1 MFVVEGVGK
10 RLGEG
15 GVFERVNIV
24 GDSLEEDV
32 LEIGVMGDLVNLL
45 RPSNLY
51 ELESVNYWL
60 THLLSLLGLV
70 CFGGLVTTPCSGHS
84 SFWLERFG
92 DTWSSVP
99 SKTW

>member
-45 RPSNLY
+45 RPSN
-51 ELESVNYWL
+51 
-60 THLLSLLGLV
+60 
-70 CFGGLVTTPCSGHS
+70 
-84 SFWLERFG
+84 
-92 DTWSSVP
+92 
-99 SKTW
+99 

>member
-1 MFVVEGVGK
+1 MFVVVGVGK

-45 RPSNLY
+45 QKLGEAAGFVMRGVIHLCVVY
-51 ELESVNYWL
+51 EVMVRYRF
-60 THLLSLLGLV
+60 LSG
-70 CFGGLVTTPCSGHS
+70 
-84 SFWLERFG
+84 
-92 DTWSSVP
+92 
-99 SKTW
+99 

>member
-1 MFVVEGVGK
+1 MFVVEGVRK

-45 RPSNLY
+45 QKLGEAAGFVSRGVIRLCVVDEVRY
-51 ELESVNYWL
+51 RF
-60 THLLSLLGLV
+60 LSG
-70 CFGGLVTTPCSGHS
+70 
-84 SFWLERFG
+84 
-92 DTWSSVP
+92 
-99 SKTW
+99 